1 MFCRC
6 RRHRRRCFCCW
17 VNFPS
22 AYCNIVF
29 ALFKWSLF
37 NRKQVILLWT
47 MPTYLISWFHSIN
60 STNRIS
66 LVVNSASSFAVD
78 CRVESSRVEFCF
90 SLYLLPIV
98 WIRDQSRTILYRK
111 LRKIRK
117 IRLNSFYTQNS
128 SQKLKSVLRAKN

>member
-6 RRHRRRCFCCW
+6 RRHRRRCFCCG
-17 VNFPS
+17 VNFPL

-78 CRVESSRVEFCF
+78 CRVEFCF
-90 SLYLLPIV
+90 SFYLLPIV

-111 LRKIRK
+111 LRKLRK